1 MSVVTDGL
9 PGRRRTR
16 VMRPWDWSVP
26 PTGLAYREILTVEPD
41 EPTGRPP
48 LLMVHGVAHGAWCF
62 AEKWLPAAA
71 ARGFRASAVSLRGH
85 GGSGGAARLGR
96 ATSRD
101 YVHDIMQAITEMPEP
116 PVLIGHSM
124 GGLLSQLVAE
134 RYPLRGLVLL
144 TPAPA
149 NGALGTLVHTLRV
162 RPADALAL
170 MVGRTLPM
178 RPDVLFTG
186 LDPEE
191 AELLASRTGRESAI
205 AQYELLRRRRIGPVR
220 CPVLVIGTHDDQLV
234 RPVDVERTAQMYDAE
249 PVWLDGMGHDVML
262 DAEWQRALDTVLDWV
277 DVNIPPG
284 TPPLG
289 PIGRS

>member
-1 MSVVTDGL
+1 MSLVTQGL
-9 PGRRRTR
+9 PSRRRTR

-26 PTGLAYREILTVEPD
+26 PRGLAYREILTVEPD

-71 ARGFRASAVSLRGH
+71 TRGFRSSAVSLRGH
-85 GGSGGAARLGR
+85 GGSGGAAQLGR

-101 YVHDIMQAITEMPEP
+101 YVHDILQAITEMPEP
-116 PVLIGHSM
+116 PILIGHSM

-144 TPAPA
+144 APAPA
-149 NGALGTLVHTLRV
+149 NGAFGTLMHTLRV
-162 RPADALAL
+162 RPADALAV

-178 RPDVLFTG
+178 RPDVLFTS
-186 LDPEE
+186 LDPVE

-220 CPVLVIGTHDDQLV
+220 CPVLVIGTHDDQIV
-234 RPVDVERTAQMYDAE
+234 RPVDVERTAQMYDVE

-262 DAEWQRALDTVLDWV
+262 DADWQRALDTVLDWV

-289 PIGRS
+289 PIERG